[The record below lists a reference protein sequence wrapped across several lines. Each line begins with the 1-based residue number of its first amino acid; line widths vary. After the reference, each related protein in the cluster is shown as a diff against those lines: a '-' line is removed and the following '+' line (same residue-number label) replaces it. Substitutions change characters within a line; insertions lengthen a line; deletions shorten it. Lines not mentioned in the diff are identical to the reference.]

1 MKKVVAMM
9 LSLVM
14 ALGLLAGCGQKD
26 AGTAGGT
33 KTIESL
39 KIAFSPYA
47 DADQITTATE
57 PLEAL
62 LKAKLLEKG
71 YDVQNIDMTVGTSYT
86 AVGEALSAGSADI
99 GFISGGN
106 YVLFSDDCDV
116 LLTALRYGINKDS
129 DNPADWNDG
138 TIEEN
143 TQDMTTYYRSII
155 LALAPRSTEN
165 DDETRLRGS
174 PCSGLRGSQR
184 GSTGQIRPQGRI
196 LSVCRSS
203 GTVYAA
209 LHMPLFYA
217 CGRRKEKIWR
227 VCT

>member
-9 LSLVM
+9 LSLVL
-14 ALGLLAGCGQKD
+14 ALGLMVGCGQKD

-71 YDVQNIDMTVGTSYT
+71 YDVQSIDMTVGTSYT

-99 GFISGGN
+99 AKPAPGRKIRCCQLQCGGKQPQHKP
-106 YVLFSDDCDV
+106 CRQQ
-116 LLTALRYGINKDS
+116 TAQHAAGCTTGGSRAAEFLGHEPGSRHR
-129 DNPADWNDG
+129 
-138 TIEEN
+138 N
-143 TQDMTTYYRSII
+143 TRRCQR
-155 LALAPRSTEN
+155 
-165 DDETRLRGS
+165 DE
-174 PCSGLRGSQR
+174 Q
-184 GSTGQIRPQGRI
+184 
-196 LSVCRSS
+196 
-203 GTVYAA
+203 
-209 LHMPLFYA
+209 
-217 CGRRKEKIWR
+217 
-227 VCT
+227 

>member
-1 MKKVVAMM
+1 MKKVVAMV

-14 ALGLLAGCGQKD
+14 ALGLMAGCGQKD
-26 AGTAGGT
+26 SGSGSGV
-33 KTIESL
+33 KTVESL

-129 DNPADWNDG
+129 ENAADWNDV
-138 TIEEN
+138 I
-143 TQDMTTYYRSII
+143 Y
-155 LALAPRSTEN
+155 LP
-165 DDETRLRGS
+165 GS
-174 PCSGLRGSQR
+174 EDGDVQGLPSNVTDQ
-184 GSTGQIRPQGRI
+184 
-196 LSVCRSS
+196 LS
-203 GTVYAA
+203 GTTQTVGQDAPTRHGYTFDGYKVEG
-209 LHMPLFYA
+209 LDLSLIH
-217 CGRRKEKIWR
+217 I
-227 VCT
+227 

>member
-9 LSLVM
+9 LSLVL
-14 ALGLLAGCGQKD
+14 ALGLMVGCGQKD

-106 YVLFSDDCDV
+106 YVLFSDACDGA
-116 LLTALRYGINKDS
+116 ALRHQQGFRERRRLERRHARGEHAGYDHLLPLDYSG
-129 DNPADWNDG
+129 
-138 TIEEN
+138 
-143 TQDMTTYYRSII
+143 RSE
-155 LALAPRSTEN
+155 RQ
-165 DDETRLRGS
+165 GS
-174 PCSGLRGSQR
+174 GAAGK
-184 GSTGQIRPQGRI
+184 GQ
-196 LSVCRSS
+196 
-203 GTVYAA
+203 
-209 LHMPLFYA
+209 
-217 CGRRKEKIWR
+217 
-227 VCT
+227 

>member
-1 MKKVVAMM
+1 MKKVVAMV

-14 ALGLLAGCGQKD
+14 ALGLMAGCGQKD
-26 AGTAGGT
+26 SGSGSGA
-33 KTIESL
+33 KTVESL

-106 YVLFSDDCDV
+106 YVLFPMIATCCSRRCA
-116 LLTALRYGINKDS
+116 TASTRTLRT
-129 DNPADWNDG
+129 PPTG
-138 TIEEN
+138 T
-143 TQDMTTYYRSII
+143 TARS
-155 LALAPRSTEN
+155 RR
-165 DDETRLRGS
+165 TR
-174 PCSGLRGSQR
+174 
-184 GSTGQIRPQGRI
+184 RI
-196 LSVCRSS
+196 
-203 GTVYAA
+203 
-209 LHMPLFYA
+209 
-217 CGRRKEKIWR
+217 
-227 VCT
+227 